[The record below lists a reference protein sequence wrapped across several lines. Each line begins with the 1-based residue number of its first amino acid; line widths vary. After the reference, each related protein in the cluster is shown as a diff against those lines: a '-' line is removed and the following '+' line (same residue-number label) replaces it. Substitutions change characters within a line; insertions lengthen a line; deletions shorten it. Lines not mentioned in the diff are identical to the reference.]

1 MGVLEELVSELFDF
15 TLPFLDDRVELWN
28 LLSIVSLLVLAEK
41 EKVGLVGRTPTVK
54 EQSVLL
60 DDALPQLI
68 GQGT

>member
-1 MGVLEELVSELFDF
+1 MGFFEKLISELFDF
-15 TLPFLDDRVELWN
+15 PLPFPDDRVKLRN
-28 LLSIVSLLVLAEK
+28 LLGIVSLLVLSEK